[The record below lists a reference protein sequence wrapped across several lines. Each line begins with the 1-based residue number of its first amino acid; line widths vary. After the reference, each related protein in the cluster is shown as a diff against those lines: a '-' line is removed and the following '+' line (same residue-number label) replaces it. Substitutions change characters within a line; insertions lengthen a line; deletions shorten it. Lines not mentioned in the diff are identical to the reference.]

1 MREKRRGDKSESS
14 NFKEDWQILK
24 GWAGVPYS
32 ELWRPYTTDR
42 DPIMDLT
49 LASKIHRR
57 TRIWLLTGCS
67 KTSSV
72 KFALVYP
79 IGLLA
84 CAVNPYSDTHGP
96 H

>member
-1 MREKRRGDKSESS
+1 MREKRRGDKSEAS
-14 NFKEDWQILK
+14 NFKEGWQILK
-24 GWAGVPYS
+24 GGAGVPYS
-32 ELWRPYTTDR
+32 ELWCPYTTDR
-42 DPIMDLT
+42 DRIMDLT

-57 TRIWLLTGCS
+57 TRIWLPTGCS

-84 CAVNPYSDTHGP
+84 CAVNSYSDTHGP

>member
-1 MREKRRGDKSESS
+1 MREKRRGDKSEAS
-14 NFKEDWQILK
+14 NFKEDLPILT

-32 ELWRPYTTDR
+32 ELWHPYIIDR

-57 TRIWLLTGCS
+57 IRIWLLTGCS
-67 KTSSV
+67 KTNSV
-72 KFALVYP
+72 KFALVCP

-84 CAVNPYSDTHGP
+84 YAVNPYSDTHRP

>member
-1 MREKRRGDKSESS
+1 MREKRREDKSEAS

-24 GWAGVPYS
+24 GWASVPYF
-32 ELWRPYTTDR
+32 ELWRPYTMDR
-42 DPIMDLT
+42 DPIMDLM

-57 TRIWLLTGCS
+57 TRFWLLTGCS

-84 CAVNPYSDTHGP
+84 CGVNPYSDTYRP

>member
-1 MREKRRGDKSESS
+1 MREKRRGDKREAS
-14 NFKEDWQILK
+14 NFKEDCQILK

-32 ELWRPYTTDR
+32 ELWRLYTTDR

-57 TRIWLLTGCS
+57 TGIWLLTGCS
-67 KTSSV
+67 KTSPM

-84 CAVNPYSDTHGP
+84 CAVYPYSDTHGP

>member
-1 MREKRRGDKSESS
+1 MKEKRQGDKSEAS
-14 NFKEDWQILK
+14 NFEEDWQSVK

-32 ELWRPYTTDR
+32 ELWHPYTADR

-49 LASKIHRR
+49 LASNIHRR
-57 TRIWLLTGCS
+57 TGIWLLTGCS
-67 KTSSV
+67 KTSFV
-72 KFALVYP
+72 KFALVYL

-84 CAVNPYSDTHGP
+84 CAVNPYLDTYGP